1 MQTAISQIKS
11 KIPLLNSVLDTD
23 MANFWLQRVN
33 PIWSVDQ
40 ALGKVVK
47 IDHSVAAMVSLTIQV
62 NRHFEFGQAGQHHPV
77 IVDIH
82 GRRYERSYSLAQ
94 LDAQHVLLSVKK
106 VTDGVVSTY
115 LNESIALGDVIEFGQ
130 PYGDMCLPEQA
141 DALLLIAAGS
151 GITPMYSLIE
161 QWVKAGTPYPVQLL
175 YWVKKHEEAA
185 FKPRF
190 EQLQQQY
197 PKLKVEIFY
206 TQEQPADSRIN
217 AAHLS
222 QVANLEKSSVY
233 ACGPSAFVTT
243 AQALCDSAHVFKG
256 EAFSLTTDAS
266 TADQTG
272 TVQITLSKSNT
283 TVNIP
288 KGQSILV
295 GLEQQNIKPT
305 HGCRMGICNK
315 CVCQKVQ
322 GSSRNLVDGSE
333 NHEPRNML
341 KLCVNTAQTDLIIDL

>member
-1 MQTAISQIKS
+1 MQTAINQIKS
-11 KIPLLNSVLDTD
+11 KIPLLNSVLDTE
-23 MANFWLQRVN
+23 MANFWLQRFN
-33 PIWSVDQ
+33 PIWSVGQ
-40 ALGKVVK
+40 ALGKVVD
-47 IDHSVAAMVSLTIQV
+47 IDRRVAAMTSLTIQV
-62 NRHFEFGQAGQHHPV
+62 NRHFQFGRAGQHHPV
-77 IVDIH
+77 IVEIH
-82 GRRYERSYSLAQ
+82 GRRYERSYSLTQ
-94 LDAQHVLLSVKK
+94 LDNQRVLLSVKN
-106 VTDGVVSTY
+106 VTDGVVSNY
-115 LNESIALGDVIEFGQ
+115 LNQHLALGEILEFGQ
-130 PYGDMCLPEQA
+130 PYGDMCLPEQT

-161 QWVKAGTPYPVQLL
+161 QWVKTGGPYPVQLL

-185 FKPRF
+185 FKTRL

-197 PKLKVEIFY
+197 PKLKVQIFY
-206 TQEQPADSRIN
+206 TQEQPADVRIG

-222 QVANLEKSSVY
+222 QFTNLSKSTVY

-243 AQALCDSAHVFKG
+243 AQTLSDSAKLFKG
-256 EAFSLTTDAS
+256 EAFSLSTDLQE
-266 TADQTG
+266 QTG

-283 TVNIP
+283 TVNIA

-295 GLEQQNIKPT
+295 GLEQQNIKPE

>member
-11 KIPLLNSVLDTD
+11 KIPLLNSLLDTE

-40 ALGKVVK
+40 ALGKVVN
-47 IDHSVAAMVSLTIQV
+47 IDHSVAAMTSLTIKINHLFQ
-62 NRHFEFGQAGQHHPV
+62 FGQAGQHHPV
-77 IVDIH
+77 IVEIH
-82 GRRYERSYSLAQ
+82 GRRYERSYSLTQ
-94 LDAQHVLLSVKK
+94 LDHQHVLLSVKN

-115 LNESIALGDVIEFGQ
+115 LNQQISVGDVLEFGQ
-130 PYGDMCLPEQA
+130 PYGDMCLPEQT

-161 QWVKAGTPYPVQLL
+161 QWVKAGAPYPVQLL
-175 YWVKKHEEAA
+175 YWVKKHDEAA

-197 PKLKVEIFY
+197 PKLNVQIFY
-206 TQEQPADSRIN
+206 TQEQPADARIQ

-222 QVANLEKSSVY
+222 QVANLAKSTVY

-243 AQALCDSAHVFKG
+243 AQTLCESARVFKG
-256 EAFSLTTDAS
+256 EAFSLTTDAQ
-266 TADQTG
+266 DQTG

-322 GSSRNLVDGSE
+322 GSSRNLLDGSE